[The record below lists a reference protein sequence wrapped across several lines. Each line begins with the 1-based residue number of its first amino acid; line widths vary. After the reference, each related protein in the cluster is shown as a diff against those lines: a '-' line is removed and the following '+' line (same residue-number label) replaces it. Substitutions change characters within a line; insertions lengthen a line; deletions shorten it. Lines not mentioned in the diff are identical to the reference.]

1 MNDWFRSLAVLGAA
15 FAGAVV
21 ITFGLAVLIVPGL
34 AGSAQ
39 GPPDPASSGDPAAV
53 ETDDPGAIPGLGGSL
68 AVTGDREDT
77 FRLTREHNGERY
89 SLEGDK
95 GRIIF
100 EGRPV
105 EVAQMS
111 FDGLEFF
118 PEADDCT
125 ITPGNLDDRVGI
137 GFAELRCENLTDI
150 RDTGTFTFAG
160 TIGMPL
166 DMIAESDLPA
176 SGGTV
181 EVGDET
187 WQFAEAIL
195 FSFQRPAIAG
205 DAEYNMELTDE
216 AAGGVIG
223 FLYDIQTH
231 QLTLAHVARGEESVD
246 VPADACELR
255 EREIG
260 RHNPRTAAI
269 ELSIR
274 CAGVDVPGLGTVPIS
289 GTLIVDRVEF
299 PA

>member
-21 ITFGLAVLIVPGL
+21 ITFGLAVLSVPGL

-39 GPPDPASSGDPAAV
+39 GPDPASSGGASAE
-53 ETDDPGAIPGLGGSL
+53 ETDDPSAIPGLGGSL

-77 FRLTREHNGERY
+77 FRLTREHVGERY

-95 GRIIF
+95 GRITF

-105 EVAQMS
+105 EITQMS

-118 PEADDCT
+118 PDPAACT
-125 ITPGNLDDRVGI
+125 ITPGNLDNRVGI
-137 GFAELRCENLTDI
+137 GFAELRCENLADI

-166 DMIAESDLPA
+166 DMIAESDLPE
-176 SGGTV
+176 SGGAV

-187 WQFAEAIL
+187 WQFAEALL

-205 DAEYNMELTDE
+205 AAYYNMELTDE

-231 QLTLAHVARGEESVD
+231 QLTLAHVARGDESVD

-255 EREIG
+255 QREIG
-260 RHNPRTAAI
+260 RHNPRTATI

-274 CAGVDVPGLGTVPIS
+274 CSAVDVPGLGTVSIS
-289 GTLIVDRVEF
+289 GTLFVDRIEF